1 MKKKVFTIIVF
12 LLCAVFTLHIDVGAD
27 VGNFAGN
34 SDYGYHNDYDYNYD
48 NDETDETDDDSLF
61 SGDFWVIVLGALIV
75 YLVVICGQKSKEKG
89 KKNATSAPRSKPD
102 DRRTDDESASIDE
115 YAEID
120 PNFSPTAL
128 CEKVSNIYVQMQ
140 NCWTAKDIE
149 PIRPYFT
156 DALFTQMERALRD
169 IVRRGETN
177 IVERIAV
184 LEVTLIS
191 FRQSEGEDIITV
203 RLQTRITDYTINDR
217 TQEIVSG
224 SRNHEKFMTY
234 EWDMLRPSGIT
245 TNVDTGAAKR
255 ISCLSCGAPLDMNAS
270 ARCPY
275 CSSVIR
281 RQAQDWVISAIRGI
295 RQETR

>member
-1 MKKKVFTIIVF
+1 MKKKVLITVVF
-12 LLCAVFTLHIDVGAD
+12 LLCAVFALHIDVGAD

-34 SDYGYHNDYDYNYD
+34 SDYGYHNDYDYDYD
-48 NDETDETDDDSLF
+48 DDETNDYGLSG
-61 SGDFWVIVLGALIV
+61 GDFWVIVLGTLIV
-75 YLVVICGQKSKEKG
+75 YLVVICGQKSKGKG
-89 KKNATSAPRSKPD
+89 KKNATSAQRSKPNAC
-102 DRRTDDESASIDE
+102 RTDDEYAPIDE
-115 YAEID
+115 YTEID
-120 PNFSPTAL
+120 PNFSSTAL
-128 CEKVSNIYVQMQ
+128 CEKAASIYVQMQ

-184 LEVTLIS
+184 LEVTPIG
-191 FRQSEGEDIITV
+191 FRQSGSEDIITV

-224 SRNHEKFMTY
+224 SRDHEKFMTY
-234 EWDMLRPSGIT
+234 EWDMLRPSGIA
-245 TNVDTGAAKR
+245 TNVDTSAVKR

-275 CSSVIR
+275 CGSVIR

-295 RQETR
+295 RQRTR